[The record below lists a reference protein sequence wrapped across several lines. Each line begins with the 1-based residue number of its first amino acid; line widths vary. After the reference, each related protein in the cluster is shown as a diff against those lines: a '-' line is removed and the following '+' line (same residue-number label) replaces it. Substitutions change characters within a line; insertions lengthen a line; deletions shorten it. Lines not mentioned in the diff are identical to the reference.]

1 MPLLFYGNPVVGYCN
16 WPYIPNLF
24 NNDDDDDNVKVSQS
38 NTKCQNLEKK
48 KQV

>member
-24 NNDDDDDNVKVSQS
+24 SGDDDDNVKVSQS
-38 NTKCQNLEKK
+38 NTKC
-48 KQV
+48 